1 VALSW
6 WQRYVWTPRAVQL
19 RETLTLEQLLA
30 DQGEATAA
38 AETVTADR
46 ALRLSTVYGCTR
58 LLSDSVATLPIHA
71 YRKGERDPLAN
82 LPALLQRPS
91 ADFPEFHEW
100 CWAIV
105 QSLCLRGNAYGVVT
119 GRAGAGLLPSQVDL
133 VSPDAMA
140 VTREPD
146 GDGTVRT
153 VYRLAGVEQDPFDI
167 WHVRAYP
174 QAGSPLGLSPI
185 GAPRE
190 AIGLGLGAERYG
202 ARFFAGADLP
212 IGFLETDQPVDQDT
226 ADRLRARWR
235 QLGHGGWS
243 GWDRRRDIAVLGNG
257 AKFRP
262 LAIAPEESQFIQT
275 QKFSVRT
282 IARFYGVP
290 PEMVA
295 GETAGHEA
303 YTSPEMRGTDFLTFT
318 LRPWL
323 LRIERAVSGLLPS
336 TQSAKFNAG
345 AMVRATLLDRYT
357 AHKLGIEAGWLLRSE
372 VRELEDR
379 PPIAGIDDREPPRP
393 EGGVA

>member
-185 GAPRE
+185 GAARE

-202 ARFFAGADLP
+202 ARFFAAADLP
-212 IGFLETDQPVDQDT
+212 VGFLETDQAVDQDT

-235 QLGHGGWS
+235 QLGSGGW
-243 GWDRRRDIAVLGNG
+243 GWDRKRDIAVLGNG

-262 LAIAPEESQFIQT
+262 LAIAPEESQFVET
-275 QKFSVRT
+275 QKANVAT
-282 IARFYGVP
+282 ICRYFGVP

-295 GETAGHEA
+295 GEAGNSLTYANVEA
-303 YTSPEMRGTDFLTFT
+303 RGPDFLTFS

-323 LRIERAVSGLLPS
+323 FKLEKAISRLLPK
-336 TQSAKFNAG
+336 TQHVKFNPG
-345 AMVRATLLDRYT
+345 GFVSTTLAERYA
-357 AHKLGIEAGWLLRSE
+357 AHESALRAGWKTRNE
-372 VRELEDR
+372 VRELEDMA
-379 PPIAGIDDREPPRP
+379 PIAGLDDPPPEPPT
-393 EGGVA
+393 GAVA